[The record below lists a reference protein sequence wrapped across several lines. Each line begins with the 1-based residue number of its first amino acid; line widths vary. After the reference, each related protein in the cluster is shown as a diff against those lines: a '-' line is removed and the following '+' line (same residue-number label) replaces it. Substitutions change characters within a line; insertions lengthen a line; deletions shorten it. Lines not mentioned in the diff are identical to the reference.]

1 MRILHLED
9 DLGDSLLIER
19 TLQEHGMTPSI
30 VRAASAEEFFRQ
42 IETGAFDAV
51 LIDSGVPG
59 FDGLNAIRI
68 SKRHS
73 PGTPVIVCSGSGAN
87 DDIAAAMDEGASD
100 YIEKD
105 QLWRLVAALHRAQ
118 GARRPHG
125 TERLSQQHAAM
136 SRLVG
141 VVQELSFAR
150 ELKAVT
156 AIVKR
161 AARELTSADGAAF
174 VLREADACRYVG
186 ESGLSSQSKG
196 LSFALSQCIC
206 GWCIL
211 NARPIAVENVSA
223 DERFTNAADRPT
235 AARSLAMAPIRSTAP
250 MGAIGVY
257 WAAPHA
263 CTADELML
271 LEALA
276 NTTAV
281 SLENV
286 QVYAEL
292 ENRVRSRTR
301 ELEVANEELEA
312 FTYAVSHDLRAPLRA
327 LSGELSLLA
336 EDLGASD
343 AHLIGRIGAARMH
356 VARMYGLI
364 DDLLRLSGITRRELK
379 IERFD
384 LSRLA
389 VDVVAEL
396 RETQPERDAHVYIQE
411 NIHVEADRGLMT
423 VLLQNL
429 LSNAWKYSAR
439 QEPARI
445 ELRARTDAVGRWVY
459 EIQDNGA
466 GFDPRYARRLFQ
478 PFQRL
483 HPPDEFRG
491 TGVGLA
497 TVQRIVRRHRGEVWG
512 HSDGPGRGATFSFT
526 LAS

>member
-9 DLGDSLLIER
+9 DLGDSLLIKR

-196 LSFALSQCIC
+196 RSFALSQCIC

-336 EDLGASD
+336 EDLGRSRRGSSCVLAPTPSGGGCTKYRTTGQASILAAQGD
-343 AHLIGRIGAARMH
+343 CFSRSSACIRPMNSGGPALGWRPCSGSSGVTGAKSGVIRTAPVGARH
-356 VARMYGLI
+356 
-364 DDLLRLSGITRRELK
+364 
-379 IERFD
+379 
-384 LSRLA
+384 SRS
-389 VDVVAEL
+389 
-396 RETQPERDAHVYIQE
+396 RSHRDSA
-411 NIHVEADRGLMT
+411 
-423 VLLQNL
+423 
-429 LSNAWKYSAR
+429 SAR
-439 QEPARI
+439 RPVS
-445 ELRARTDAVGRWVY
+445 L
-459 EIQDNGA
+459 IQA
-466 GFDPRYARRLFQ
+466 A
-478 PFQRL
+478 
-483 HPPDEFRG
+483 
-491 TGVGLA
+491 
-497 TVQRIVRRHRGEVWG
+497 
-512 HSDGPGRGATFSFT
+512 
-526 LAS
+526 